1 MQTGE
6 KSLEFKITSAIINLN
21 LHTYSVKITGLI
33 AQVLILWYY
42 HLLYFVENSLS
53 EILVVRTILILKII
67 NGIGN
72 AISAA
77 KNQYS

>member
-1 MQTGE
+1 MRTG
-6 KSLEFKITSAIINLN
+6 KNPLEFKITSAIINVN
-21 LHTYSVKITGLI
+21 LQAI
-33 AQVLILWYY
+33 
-42 HLLYFVENSLS
+42 FVENSLS